1 MKNQETRSTVNKEM
15 IFLEEVKPV
24 VEKLPADRWD
34 KIFAGIYLLLGIIMW
49 NCLVMENFTRG
60 LSMFSVLYVV
70 TVLVY
75 LRLKKIP
82 MTGEKIFWTLILLG
96 ISLPYS
102 FYSIFDFGQ
111 TLMIF
116 VTAAYWTLAVTEG
129 LLWKGR
135 TSSWVLLDGWNGLIA
150 LHYPDPVP
158 GRYGIPESG
167 FRCAGSLR
175 RRYVGFFGTMYCRNP
190 SGISYVR
197 HTLWRRL

>member
-1 MKNQETRSTVNKEM
+1 MENQETRNAVDKE
-15 IFLEEVKPV
+15 ILFLEEVKPV

-60 LSMFSVLYVV
+60 LSMFSALYVV

-82 MTGEKIFWTLILLG
+82 MTGEKIFWSLILLG

-135 TSSWVLLDGWNGLIA
+135 TSSWFYWMDG
-150 LHYPDPVP
+150 
-158 GRYGIPESG
+158 
-167 FRCAGSLR
+167 
-175 RRYVGFFGTMYCRNP
+175 
-190 SGISYVR
+190 
-197 HTLWRRL
+197 TL